1 MVSGNASANL
11 DHSRFALNRSI
22 APSLG
27 LEAFLALTVQSGLRQ
42 VELRNDIGRGNP
54 VDDLPPD
61 AAARM
66 LSDQG
71 IEVLS
76 INAVLR
82 FNLPAARVGVLAE
95 LDPLLELAQR
105 IRCRAIV
112 LCPFA
117 DPSDRRSEA
126 QRAADSAEALAVYG
140 PRFSAAEVLGY
151 VEPLGYPWSSLRSL
165 VSAQQAIR
173 ASGFSCYRVLYDTFQ
188 HVWGHEGNEV
198 LGGAYDVALTGLV
211 HVSSASRPIDWQ
223 TVRDADRTLVG
234 PDDEIGNRDQ
244 LLRLWRL
251 GYRGSFSFE
260 PFKASIQELGPAELA
275 RAIQASVDEL
285 CR

>member
-1 MVSGNASANL
+1 MVNDNASASF
-11 DHSRFALNRSI
+11 DRSRFALNRSI
-22 APSLG
+22 APG
-27 LEAFLALTVQSGLRQ
+27 LDLVAFVALAVQAGLRQ

-54 VDDLPPD
+54 VDDRPP
-61 AAARM
+61 AEAARV
-66 LSDQG
+66 LTDQG

-76 INAVLR
+76 FNAVLR
-82 FNLPAARVGVLAE
+82 FNLPGARTGVLAE
-95 LDPLLELAQR
+95 LDTLLELAQR
-105 IRCRAIV
+105 IGCRAIV

-126 QRAADSAEALAVYG
+126 QRATDSAEALAAYG

-165 VSAQQAIR
+165 VSAQRAVR
-173 ASGFSCYRVLYDTFQ
+173 ASGFTCYRVLYDTFQ
-188 HVWGHEGNEV
+188 HVWGGEGDEV
-198 LGGAYDVALTGLV
+198 LGRAYDVALTGLV
-211 HVSSASRPIDWQ
+211 HVSSALRPIDWQ

-244 LLRLWRL
+244 LHRLQRL

-260 PFKASIQELGPAELA
+260 PFLASLQGLAPRELA
-275 RAIQASVDEL
+275 RAIHASVDEL